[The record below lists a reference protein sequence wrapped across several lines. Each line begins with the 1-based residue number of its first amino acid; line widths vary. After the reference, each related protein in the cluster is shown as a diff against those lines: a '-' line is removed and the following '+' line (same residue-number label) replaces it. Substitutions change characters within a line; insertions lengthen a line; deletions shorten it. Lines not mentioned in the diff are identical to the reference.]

1 MKTYPFRILIVRKD
15 GRYFFRRVYSNGKDY
30 PEYGTKY
37 NDGHYSTSPRSRF
50 GKENV
55 IDGFDIS
62 HGEHRPNDYSNLDR
76 YLPSLHEFNEK
87 IKCTLLDS

>member
-1 MKTYPFRILIVRKD
+1 MKTYPFRILIVRKND
-15 GRYFFRRVYSNGKDY
+15 GYSFRRVYSNGKDY
-30 PEYGTKY
+30 PEYGIKY
-37 NDGHYSTSPRSRF
+37 NDGYYSTYPRSRY
-50 GKENV
+50 GKENI

-62 HGEHRPNDYSNLDR
+62 HEEHRPNNFSNLDR

>member
-1 MKTYPFRILIVRKD
+1 MKTYPFRILIVRKND
-15 GRYFFRRVYSNGKDY
+15 GYSFRRVYSNGKDY
-30 PEYGTKY
+30 PEYGIKY
-37 NDGHYSTSPRSRF
+37 HDGYYSTSPRGRY
-50 GKENV
+50 GKDNV

-62 HGEHRPNDYSNLDR
+62 YGEHRINDYSNLDN